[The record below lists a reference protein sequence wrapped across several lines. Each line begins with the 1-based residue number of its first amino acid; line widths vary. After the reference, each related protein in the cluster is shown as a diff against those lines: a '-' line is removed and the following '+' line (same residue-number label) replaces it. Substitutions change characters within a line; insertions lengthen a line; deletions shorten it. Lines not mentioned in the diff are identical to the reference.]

1 MKAINI
7 ITTILLCCVLSS
19 CSNAQNKSVQKTP
32 MGKKVLIVYLSR
44 TNNTQAIAEII
55 HHQVGGDLVAIEMQK
70 PYPADYKTTVAQ
82 VANENES
89 GFLPLLKTKIENID
103 QYDTVFVGFPTWGMA
118 LPPPIKSFL
127 RQYNFKGKTI
137 VPFNTNAGYGI
148 GSTFDTV
155 KSLCAESKVLEGF
168 SMKGGIEKEGVLLA
182 IKDGLRKQAEIKV
195 IAWLRKIGLNKKDN
209 G

>member
-7 ITTILLCCVLSS
+7 ITPLLMFCILFS
-19 CSNAQNKSVQKTP
+19 CTNAQEKPVQKTIRSK
-32 MGKKVLIVYLSR
+32 GVLIVYLSR
-44 TNNTQAIAEII
+44 TNNTKAIAEMIQQ
-55 HHQVGGDLVAIEMQK
+55 QVGGDLVAIEMQK

-89 GFLPLLKTKIENID
+89 GFLPLLRTKIENID

-118 LPPPIKSFL
+118 LPPPMKSFL

-148 GSTFDTV
+148 GSTFETV
-155 KSLCAESKVLEGF
+155 KTLCPESNILEGF
-168 SMKGGIEKEGVLLA
+168 TTKGGIERDGELLA
-182 IKDGLRKQAEIKV
+182 IKDARRKQAEQEV
-195 IAWLRKIGLNKKDN
+195 LRWLQKINIVKRKN
-209 G
+209 

>member
-55 HHQVGGDLVAIEMQK
+55 HHQVGGELVAIEMQK
-70 PYPADYKTTVAQ
+70 RYPADYKTTVAQ

-182 IKDGLRKQAEIKV
+182 IKDGVRKQAEIKV

>member
-1 MKAINI
+1 
-7 ITTILLCCVLSS
+7 
-19 CSNAQNKSVQKTP
+19 
-32 MGKKVLIVYLSR
+32 MGG
-44 TNNTQAIAEII
+44 E
-55 HHQVGGDLVAIEMQK
+55 LVAIEMQK